1 MVESLREA
9 AFLLQDPLLL
19 ERDIRVTVGI
29 LGLLKLH
36 SN

>member
-1 MVESLREA
+1 MLECLREA

-19 ERDIRVTVGI
+19 EGDTGVTVGI
-29 LGLLKLH
+29 IGLLKLH